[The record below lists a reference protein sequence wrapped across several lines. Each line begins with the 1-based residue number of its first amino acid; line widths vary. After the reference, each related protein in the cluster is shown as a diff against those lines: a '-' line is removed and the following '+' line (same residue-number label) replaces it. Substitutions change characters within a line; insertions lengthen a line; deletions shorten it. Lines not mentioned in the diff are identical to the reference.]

1 MIDFFNAIEKHQSEH
16 KRKLED
22 AGPTE
27 LRKSK
32 VIKGVKEQDVLTK
45 LDEQT
50 VSKHHQLYLS
60 LLSCSGKINSGGLPL
75 MVMVGQAAGAAEAR
89 LSGQV
94 TKGT

>member
-50 VSKHHQLYLS
+50 VSKHH
-60 LLSCSGKINSGGLPL
+60 
-75 MVMVGQAAGAAEAR
+75 
-89 LSGQV
+89 
-94 TKGT
+94 